1 MSSFSPRE
9 DDGEILTGHG
19 GGRRP
24 KGETAVWT
32 LDKDTK
38 ECLNY
43 EGVPAVPKLRKA
55 TIPNPK
61 VFLKTR
67 GEIEIRNDLI
77 DCGIDVC
84 SAEVLHFPS
93 CGEFL

>member
-1 MSSFSPRE
+1 VPSHPRE
-9 DDGEILTGHG
+9 DGEILTGYVC
-19 GGRRP
+19 RP

-55 TIPNPK
+55 TIPDPK
-61 VFLKTR
+61 AFLKTR

-84 SAEVLHFPS
+84 SAEVPYFSVVQCVPF
-93 CGEFL
+93 EY

>member
-1 MSSFSPRE
+1 MLPPPFVHDE
-9 DDGEILTGHG
+9 NTDEVC
-19 GGRRP
+19 RP
-24 KGETAVWT
+24 KGETAIWT

-55 TIPNPK
+55 TVPNPRA
-61 VFLKTR
+61 FLKTR

-84 SAEVLHFPS
+84 SAEVTPFS
-93 CGEFL
+93 IVQWAS